1 MRCLM
6 FCWDC
11 INGCLEAILGSTLR
25 FYSYALRV
33 PLPLNKYEN
42 IDRQKT
48 SISYFRICSTLTT

>member
-1 MRCLM
+1 MRCWM
-6 FCWDC
+6 FCWDYKKDC
-11 INGCLEAILGSTLR
+11 INGWLEAILGSTLR

-48 SISYFRICSTLTT
+48 SI